1 MAASFPEFSPDELNE
16 LLSAVMPEIPGYR
29 VMRRIGRGG
38 MSYVYL
44 GVQESLDRQVAI
56 KVIAPEALKD
66 EVSRQ
71 RFEKEAR
78 TIAKL
83 EHPCIVGIYEIG
95 RTEQGLTY
103 YVLPYLPKGHLR
115 QRDLRA
121 DEDRILE
128 VLRALLSALDY
139 AHARGIVH
147 RDVKAENVMFDGMD
161 RPVLTDFGIAVSK
174 RDSVRMT
181 GGGQAVGSG
190 GYMAPEQARG
200 ERVDGRADL
209 YSVGVLTFEMLT
221 GRLPFQNP
229 DSLGLALMHAQDPV
243 PMLPAAQRHWQGFI
257 NKAMAKAP
265 AQRYASA
272 GEMLA
277 ALERVAV
284 QRRIGDARRASRLR
298 PMLSPSRLPPAWRG
312 PLLGSALTLAAVLL
326 LGGLW
331 SLWPRSS
338 PGESVAAATAL
349 PLAAHEPSPE
359 PEFVEPPAAAEALLS
374 EPVAEA
380 GAEPPPL
387 PPGERELA
395 AARQQIARGR
405 LSLPRGDNAL
415 ESLRAAHAVRPG
427 SRQLS
432 LLGERWLG
440 AATPHLQAALE
451 AGRDDQAKALLQRA
465 SGLAELLGLREGEAW
480 AGLLAAIA
488 LPLKTRIESQHARA
502 DLGALRAAKA
512 FATELG
518 VPPAL
523 LEPAW
528 SRPVVRARPGD
539 LLGSG
544 GSRLVLLR
552 LPAEGLAGLAVMP
565 AEVTREQYAAFAR
578 ATARP
583 EARCRVRT
591 ARVTLRKRSWSEP
604 GFAQDGSHPV
614 VCVSAAD
621 ALAYADWL
629 GQRDGVRYRLPDAA
643 QWRQMAGGA
652 PVEACAAG
660 RIACGGEGTQAAGEG
675 RADALGLRGLHGN
688 VREWLAD
695 CEGAG
700 CARRRAALPGWRDA
714 PAAAQAGGSEALEA
728 GFGYDDVGFRLL
740 REVPASELELR

>member
-44 GVQESLDRQVAI
+44 GVQESLDRQLAI

-115 QRDLRA
+115 QRDLRE

-139 AHARGIVH
+139 AHSRGIVH
-147 RDVKAENVMFDGMD
+147 RDVKAENVMFDSMD

-209 YSVGVLTFEMLT
+209 YSVGVLAFEMLT

-229 DSLGLALMHAQDPV
+229 DTLGLALMHAQDPV
-243 PMLPAAQRHWQGFI
+243 PMLPAAKRHWQGYI
-257 NKAMAKAP
+257 NKAMAKTP

-284 QRRIGDARRASRLR
+284 QRRIGEARRESRLR
-298 PMLSPSRLPPAWRG
+298 PMLSPARLPPAWRG

-326 LGGLW
+326 IGGIW
-331 SLWPRSS
+331 SLWPRPS
-338 PGESVAAATAL
+338 PGEVAAAAL
-349 PLAAHEPSPE
+349 PVAVPE
-359 PEFVEPPAAAEALLS
+359 PAPEPAFVEPPPAAEAVHS
-374 EPVAEA
+374 EPVAEET
-380 GAEPPPL
+380 AEPPPL
-387 PPGERELA
+387 SPGERELA

-405 LSLPRGDNAL
+405 LSLPPGDNAL
-415 ESLRAAHAVRPG
+415 DSLRAAHAVRPG
-427 SRQLS
+427 SRQLT

-440 AATPHLQAALE
+440 AAAPHPQAALN
-451 AGRDDQAKALLQRA
+451 AGRDEQAKALLQRA

-480 AGLLAAIA
+480 AGLLSAIA
-488 LPLKTRIESQHARA
+488 VPLKARIESQHARA
-502 DLGALRAAKA
+502 DIGALRAAKA
-512 FATELG
+512 FASELG

-523 LEPAW
+523 LEPSW
-528 SRPVVRARPGD
+528 SKPVVRARPGD
-539 LLGSG
+539 LLSSG

-552 LPAEGLAGLAVMP
+552 LPAEGRAGLAVLP
-565 AEVTREQYAAFAR
+565 TEVTREQYAAFAR

-604 GFAQDGSHPV
+604 GFAQQGSHPV

-643 QWRQMAGGA
+643 QWRQIAGAAAGD
-652 PVEACAAG
+652 ACVAG
-660 RIACGGEGTQAAGEG
+660 RIACGDEGTLAAAEG

-700 CARRRAALPGWRDA
+700 CAQRRVALPGWRDA
-714 PAAAQAGGSEALEA
+714 PVAAQAGGSESMEA
-728 GFGYDDVGFRLL
+728 AFGYDDVGFRLL
-740 REVPASELELR
+740 REVAASEVELR